1 MGFSRFNKRWAS
13 SGQVETI
20 TENNA
25 NLGLAFLGD
34 EPPSAELH
42 NQMFQWLDEKDNY
55 LFNLLDEVKRE
66 RTGTGLSASPLTQ
79 LADAI
84 ATAATTTKA
93 GIQPN
98 ATGAQTSAMASAAHT
113 VTPASLKPLIDSLV
127 LGIANS
133 VPSGGVLAFARS
145 SAPAGWLVADGSAV
159 SRSTYVDLFNA
170 IGTTFGSGN
179 GSTTFNLPN
188 IQGAVVRGWNGSGSG
203 VDTGRAFGSMQ
214 QPQNQAHTHGL
225 TLNPIAAHTHTFT
238 TQGAGGHTH
247 THTMGAN
254 GGHSHTSST
263 ASAGNHTHSAS
274 TGADGSHA
282 HNGTTTSGGAH
293 THYVTD
299 STWTP
304 TVGAD
309 TTGNSNEPR
318 KLTNYGASNTYGNY
332 LTSSDG
338 AHSHTFTTST
348 IGNHTHTVSIAA
360 DGAHTHAVSVNAVA
374 DHIHSLTINAVADH
388 AHSGTTAAAG
398 GTTPTG
404 SIAQEGGENR
414 VYNIALLY
422 CIKI

>member
-98 ATGAQTSAMASAAHT
+98 ATGPQTMAMASAAHS

-254 GGHSHTSST
+254 GGHTHGASTS
-263 ASAGNHTHSAS
+263 SAGNHTHSAS

-282 HNGTTTSGGAH
+282 HSGTTSVEGNHNHSIPSNQDDGSGNNWVEDAAG
-293 THYVTD
+293 TR
-299 STWTP
+299 TP
-304 TVGAD
+304 RSVY
-309 TTGNSNEPR
+309 TGYAGSH
-318 KLTNYGASNTYGNY
+318 
-332 LTSSDG
+332 
-338 AHSHTFTTST
+338 AHSFTTST
-348 IGNHTHTVSIAA
+348 IGNHTHTVSIVAN
-360 DGAHTHAVSVNAVA
+360 GAHTHAVSVNAVS
-374 DHIHSLTINAVADH
+374 DHIHGLTIDAVADH

-414 VYNIALLY
+414 MYNIALLY

>member
-13 SGQVETI
+13 SGQVEEI
-20 TENNA
+20 TDNNA

-66 RTGTGLSASPLTQ
+66 RTGTGLTASPLTQ

-98 ATGAQTSAMASAAHT
+98 ATGAQTAAMASAAHS

-159 SRSTYVDLFNA
+159 SRTTYVDLFNA

-179 GSTTFNLPN
+179 GTTTFNLPN

-214 QPQNQAHTHGL
+214 QPQNQQHTHGL
-225 TLNPIAAHTHTFT
+225 TINTIPAHTHSFT

-254 GGHSHTSST
+254 GGHSHTAST
-263 ASAGNHTHSAS
+263 GSAGDHTHSAS

-282 HNGTTTSGGAH
+282 HSGTTASGGAH
-293 THYVTD
+293 THQVKEGSAGPSGSGENLASGDDYTRSVAYY
-299 STWTP
+299 ST
-304 TVGAD
+304 
-309 TTGNSNEPR
+309 TTSAG
-318 KLTNYGASNTYGNY
+318 
-332 LTSSDG
+332 D
-338 AHSHTFTTST
+338 HSHSFTTST
-348 IGNHTHTVSIAA
+348 IGNHTHTVSIVAN
-360 DGAHTHAVSVNAVA
+360 GAHTHAVTVNAVA

-388 AHSGTTAAAG
+388 THSGTTAAAG
-398 GTTPTG
+398 GVNPTG
-404 SIAQEGGENR
+404 TIAQEGGETR
-414 VYNIALLY
+414 MYNIALLY

>member
-55 LFNLLDEVKRE
+55 LFNLLDGVMRE

-98 ATGAQTSAMASAAHT
+98 ATGQQTAAMASAVHT

-159 SRSTYVDLFNA
+159 SRSAYVDLFNA

-203 VDTGRAFGSMQ
+203 VDTGRSFGSMQ
-214 QPQNQAHTHGL
+214 QPQNQQHTHGL

-254 GGHSHTSST
+254 GGHTHGASTS
-263 ASAGNHTHSAS
+263 SAGNHTHSGS

-282 HNGTTTSGGAH
+282 HSGTTSTAGTHRH
-293 THYVTD
+293 TIPSNQD
-299 STWTP
+299 D
-304 TVGAD
+304 G
-309 TTGNSNEPR
+309 TGNNWVEDAAGTRSPR
-318 KLTNYGASNTYGNY
+318 TVYTGYEGDHN
-332 LTSSDG
+332 
-338 AHSHTFTTST
+338 HTFTTST
-348 IGNHTHTVSIAA
+348 IGNHTHSVSIVAN
-360 DGAHTHAVSVNAVA
+360 GAHTHAVTVNAVA

-388 AHSGTTAAAG
+388 THSGTTAAAG

>member
-13 SGQVETI
+13 SGQVEEI
-20 TENNA
+20 TDNNA

-66 RTGTGLSASPLTQ
+66 RTGTGLTASPLTQ

-98 ATGAQTSAMASAAHT
+98 ATGQQTAALTSAVHT

-159 SRSTYVDLFNA
+159 SRTTYIDLFNA

-179 GSTTFNLPN
+179 GTTTFNLPN

-214 QPQNQAHTHGL
+214 QPQNQQHTHGL
-225 TLNPIAAHTHTFT
+225 TINTIPAHTHSFT

-247 THTMGAN
+247 THTMGGN
-254 GGHSHTSST
+254 GGHSHTAST
-263 ASAGNHTHSAS
+263 GSAGNHTHSAS

-282 HNGTTTSGGAH
+282 HNGSTSVAGSHVHKMNVQRYSDYSYSGLGGEGNNGF
-293 THYVTD
+293 
-299 STWTP
+299 
-304 TVGAD
+304 VGHPWSYDPILPAGD
-309 TTGNSNEPR
+309 H
-318 KLTNYGASNTYGNY
+318 
-332 LTSSDG
+332 
-338 AHSHTFTTST
+338 AHSFTTST

-398 GTTPTG
+398 GVNPTG
-404 SIAQEGGENR
+404 TIAQEGGENR
-414 VYNIALLY
+414 MYNIALLY

>member
-98 ATGAQTSAMASAAHT
+98 ATGAQTAAMASAAHS

-254 GGHSHTSST
+254 GGH
-263 ASAGNHTHSAS
+263 AHSAS
-274 TGADGSHA
+274 TSSAGDHAHSASTDAGGSHA
-282 HNGTTTSGGAH
+282 HSGTTSGGGSHQHSLPAGS
-293 THYVTD
+293 VGPGGD
-299 STWTP
+299 S
-304 TVGAD
+304 G
-309 TTGNSNEPR
+309 
-318 KLTNYGASNTYGNY
+318 YGIMASGDDMTYRVAGW
-332 LTSSDG
+332 SVSQWAGD
-338 AHSHTFTTST
+338 HSHSFTTST
-348 IGNHTHTVSIAA
+348 IGNHTHTVSIVAN
-360 DGAHTHAVSVNAVA
+360 GAHTHAVTVNAIA

-414 VYNIALLY
+414 MYNIALLY

>member
-98 ATGAQTSAMASAAHT
+98 ATGPQTMAMASAAHS

-133 VPSGGVLAFARS
+133 VPSGGVLALARS

-254 GGHSHTSST
+254 GGHTHGASTS
-263 ASAGNHTHSAS
+263 SAGNHNHSAS

-282 HNGTTTSGGAH
+282 HSGTTAADGVHSHSVPGSISGSGGSGSF
-293 THYVTD
+293 D
-299 STWTP
+299 
-304 TVGAD
+304 
-309 TTGNSNEPR
+309 GNPG
-318 KLTNYGASNTYGNY
+318 GASFNISTTAAGNH
-332 LTSSDG
+332 
-338 AHSHTFTTST
+338 AHSFTTST
-348 IGNHTHTVSIAA
+348 IGNHTHTVSIEAS
-360 DGAHTHAVSVNAVA
+360 GAHTHAVTVSSIA

-414 VYNIALLY
+414 MYNIALLY